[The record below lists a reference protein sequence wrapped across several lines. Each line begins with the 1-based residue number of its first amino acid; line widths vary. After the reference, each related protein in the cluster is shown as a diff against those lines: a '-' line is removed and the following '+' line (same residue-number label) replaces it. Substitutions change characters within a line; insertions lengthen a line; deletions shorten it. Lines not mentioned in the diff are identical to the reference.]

1 MVGHQNLDPTP
12 ENRPAETSTAILA
25 AIALPAPV
33 TSA

>member
-1 MVGHQNLDPTP
+1 MVGHQNLDWAA
-12 ENRPAETSTAILA
+12 ENRPLKSSTAILA